1 MPPAGPFLSD
11 EKGAKES
18 TGKGDS
24 DFPLPCTHPLKT
36 AKEGELR
43 FPLFGISPRLF
54 YCQLTGGGALLRNGP
69 AAPGQVVQ
77 APSPGGTS
85 K

>member
-1 MPPAGPFLSD
+1 MRKGRKNRQGRGIPISPF
-11 EKGAKES
+11 
-18 TGKGDS
+18 
-24 DFPLPCTHPLKT
+24 CTHPLKT

>member
-18 TGKGDS
+18 AGKGDS

-36 AKEGELR
+36 TNQGG
-43 FPLFGISPRLF
+43 FGPPDWSFRRRRRSPWQSLPGVK
-54 YCQLTGGGALLRNGP
+54 QLLHRHAQSVGD
-69 AAPGQVVQ
+69 VQ
-77 APSPGGTS
+77 QFR
-85 K
+85 